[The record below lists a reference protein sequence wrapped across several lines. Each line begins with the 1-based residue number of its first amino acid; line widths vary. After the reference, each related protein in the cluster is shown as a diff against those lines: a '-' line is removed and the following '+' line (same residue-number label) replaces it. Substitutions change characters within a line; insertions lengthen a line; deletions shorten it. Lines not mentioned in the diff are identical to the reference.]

1 MDIFAQQLIN
11 GLVLGSIY
19 ALVALGYTMVYGVL
33 GLINF
38 AHGEVVMIGAMVAF
52 SAITL
57 FLGLFPET
65 PGWMLFLV
73 GVLCAVPVCMLVS
86 FSIERFAY
94 RPLRNAPRLAPLISA
109 IGVSIILQTLAMI
122 IWGRNYLIFPATLPT
137 DPIVLYTFAPALD
150 NDYERIVSIT
160 PVQLLIVVVSA
171 ALMFGLTYTVNKT
184 RLGKAMRATSEN
196 PQLAGLMGINANSV
210 IAATFVIG
218 AALAGVAGVMVAAN
232 YSVAHFYMGF
242 LPGLKAFTA
251 AVLGGIGN
259 IYGAM
264 LGGLLLGIVES
275 LGAGYL
281 GQLTG
286 GFLGSH
292 YQDIFAFAI
301 IGFLLVAVALA
312 ALPWV
317 AGLIGNSWVR
327 ILNIAL
333 LYVMLALGLNIV
345 VGFAGLLDLGYIA
358 FYAVG
363 AYVYGLLASPHLTD
377 NFETI
382 AALFPDGLHLSIW
395 LMIPLGALIAALFGV
410 LLGAPTLRL
419 RGDYL
424 AIVTLGFGEIIRLF
438 LNNLNAPVNI
448 TNGPQGINMIEPV
461 EIAGGKTYN
470 PASPHHV
477 AQMGLVRTFQNIRLF
492 KSMTALE
499 NVAVGMHSKTSQGVF
514 GAVLRTPAQRREEEQ
529 VRQRAL
535 HWLHYVGIGAYSNH
549 LAGQLS
555 YGDQRRLEIAR
566 ALASEPALLAL
577 DEPAAGM
584 NATEKLKLRELLLQ
598 IRQDGKSILLIEHDV
613 KLVMGICD
621 EVTVLDYGKIIAQ
634 GTPAQGLT
642 VAYGGIQA
650 VKGLNFQVHQQG
662 MTILLVE
669 QNAHIALQLA
679 NRAYVMDSGLID
691 YGGLASELIND
702 PRIRETYLGQVP
714 Q

>member
-65 PGWMLFLV
+65 PGWILFLV

-122 IWGRNYLIFPATLPT
+122 IWGRNYLIFPTTLPT
-137 DPIVLYTFAPALD
+137 DPIILHTFSPSLD
-150 NDYERIVSIT
+150 HDYERIVSIT

-171 ALMFGLTYTVNKT
+171 VLMLSLTYMVNQT

-292 YQDIFAFAI
+292 YQDIFAFAVLI
-301 IGFLLVAVALA
+301 LVLT
-312 ALPWV
+312 LRP
-317 AGLIGNSWVR
+317 S
-327 ILNIAL
+327 
-333 LYVMLALGLNIV
+333 
-345 VGFAGLLDLGYIA
+345 GLL
-358 FYAVG
+358 
-363 AYVYGLLASPHLTD
+363 
-377 NFETI
+377 
-382 AALFPDGLHLSIW
+382 
-395 LMIPLGALIAALFGV
+395 
-410 LLGAPTLRL
+410 
-419 RGDYL
+419 
-424 AIVTLGFGEIIRLF
+424 GER
-438 LNNLNAPVNI
+438 V
-448 TNGPQGINMIEPV
+448 
-461 EIAGGKTYN
+461 
-470 PASPHHV
+470 SD
-477 AQMGLVRTFQNIRLF
+477 
-492 KSMTALE
+492 
-499 NVAVGMHSKTSQGVF
+499 
-514 GAVLRTPAQRREEEQ
+514 
-529 VRQRAL
+529 RA
-535 HWLHYVGIGAYSNH
+535 
-549 LAGQLS
+549 
-555 YGDQRRLEIAR
+555 
-566 ALASEPALLAL
+566 
-577 DEPAAGM
+577 
-584 NATEKLKLRELLLQ
+584 
-598 IRQDGKSILLIEHDV
+598 
-613 KLVMGICD
+613 
-621 EVTVLDYGKIIAQ
+621 
-634 GTPAQGLT
+634 
-642 VAYGGIQA
+642 
-650 VKGLNFQVHQQG
+650 
-662 MTILLVE
+662 
-669 QNAHIALQLA
+669 
-679 NRAYVMDSGLID
+679 
-691 YGGLASELIND
+691 
-702 PRIRETYLGQVP
+702 
-714 Q
+714 